1 MDDELGEN
9 HGNTFVR
16 YHREFAFTA
25 ESRDSYARFHAS
37 ARAWLPGRPHTRR
50 DPKGGFVL
58 NNRRNDAHP
67 GEPIAG
73 YRVPCGFELSR
84 RTRASEVAFFPFP
97 PILRV
102 PSRTNTHTHT
112 HTHTHIRKS
121 PNIAESRI
129 RRMSRGLSSLVSA
142 EIMPACLR
150 KALGIYQNKAR
161 MCFRDQ
167 RCFQDQ
173 WRDISRD
180 SSRFNPG

>member
-1 MDDELGEN
+1 
-9 HGNTFVR
+9 V
-16 YHREFAFTA
+16 
-25 ESRDSYARFHAS
+25 
-37 ARAWLPGRPHTRR
+37 WLPGRPHTRR

-58 NNRRNDAHP
+58 NNQRNVAHP

-73 YRVPCGFELSR
+73 YYRVPCGFELSR

-97 PILRV
+97 PILCV
-102 PSRTNTHTHT
+102 PSRIYIYIYIY
-112 HTHTHIRKS
+112 IRKS

-129 RRMSRGLSSLVSA
+129 RRMSRGLSSLASA

-173 WRDISRD
+173 
-180 SSRFNPG
+180 